1 VRGFGLAW
9 REYPEV
15 RDRLGWAIGEEMA
28 FDTTVQRTTLYK
40 YNSVYMRGLDGRVW
54 HLGPERSIWE
64 VVP

>member
-1 VRGFGLAW
+1 MSGFGLVW